1 MGRTQAEG
9 FAQLVAAGECPLD
22 SALHYHLTAN
32 HYPPVPASMID
43 PCKAAIEAG
52 SVGDWQREIDLP
64 EGVLYRGEKTAPACA
79 VIEQHHLEAFLP
91 DVEPDD
97 YY

>member
-9 FAQLVAAGECPLD
+9 FAQLVAAGECRLD

-32 HYPPVPASMID
+32 HYPPVPVSMID

-52 SVGDWQREIDLP
+52 NLEDWDLEIDLP
-64 EGVLYRGEKTAPACA
+64 AGVFYRGEKTAPARA
-79 VIEQHHLEAFLP
+79 VIEQHHLEAFLDLEDP
-91 DVEPDD
+91 E
-97 YY
+97 